1 MHNIPQPD
9 KRCSMFGIKGSFKKQ
24 ALLFH
29 IHKIQAVSGT
39 KGLDFHRTFVFLE
52 RNSLSR
58 VSFGQPTLLKGHYLW
73 PLHAGISLKKQEDN
87 SGRQPRSE
95 RKEVTAHFHCS
106 PSSLLHL
113 VLLFSHLQVGFLQK
127 AITVQSQIFQ
137 KDMSQEFQ
145 GQI

>member
-58 VSFGQPTLLKGHYLW
+58 VSFGRPTLLKGHYL
-73 PLHAGISLKKQEDN
+73 
-87 SGRQPRSE
+87 
-95 RKEVTAHFHCS
+95 
-106 PSSLLHL
+106 
-113 VLLFSHLQVGFLQK
+113 
-127 AITVQSQIFQ
+127 
-137 KDMSQEFQ
+137 
-145 GQI
+145 